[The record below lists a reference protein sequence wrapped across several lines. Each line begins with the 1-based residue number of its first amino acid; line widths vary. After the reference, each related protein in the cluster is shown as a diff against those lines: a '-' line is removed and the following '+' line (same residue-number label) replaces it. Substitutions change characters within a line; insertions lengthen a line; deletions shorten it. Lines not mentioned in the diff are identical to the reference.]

1 MKLFTF
7 QDYRK
12 MELIQDAFIVM
23 TPALLI
29 IVSILWLLRNDWAP
43 IVPMRLTNLITLYL
57 HLY

>member
-1 MKLFTF
+1 MKAFNF
-7 QDYRK
+7 YHYRK
-12 MELIQDAFIVM
+12 MELMQDAFIVM

-29 IVSILWLLRNDWAP
+29 IILWLLRDDWAP